1 MATKKKTG
9 NRNDDARMAVGD
21 MDRTKQIAG
30 AVMMA
35 LPDGDDDVINSL
47 TALTS
52 NIMYILQDLEPRLV
66 EADRS
71 APALIVLRAL
81 RKLPIMQRY
90 ISSNVDL
97 EFELKFG
104 GANELV
110 NEMKQP

>member
-1 MATKKKTG
+1 
-9 NRNDDARMAVGD
+9 MAVGD

-35 LPDGDDDVINSL
+35 LPDGDDDAINNL
-47 TALTS
+47 TALAV
-52 NIMYILQDLEPRLV
+52 NVMYIIQDLEPRMV
-66 EADRS
+66 DRDRT
-71 APALIVLRAL
+71 APALIFLRNL

-104 GANELV
+104 GAYELV

>member
-1 MATKKKTG
+1 MATTKTENKKQDG
-9 NRNDDARMAVGD
+9 MMAVGD
-21 MDRTKQIAG
+21 MDRIKQIAG
-30 AVMMA
+30 AISMA
-35 LPDGDDDVINSL
+35 MPDGDEDAINNL
-47 TALTS
+47 TALAV
-52 NIMYILQDLEPRLV
+52 NVMYIIQDLEPRIV
-66 EADRS
+66 DRDRM
-71 APALIVLRAL
+71 APALIFLRNL